1 MLGQE
6 NKRMTMEERI
16 DAIRGKIEH
25 LGGNVA
31 MEQLNILMCR
41 GLTDTQLMQLEDFG
55 FFDAPASA
63 KHHLAIPGG
72 LFKHS
77 VIVAD
82 TLKRLCSAE
91 MGRSGRGWYW
101 NDEMSGP
108 LVVGWMHDLCK
119 CQAYLRLPSIE
130 GKRPEFVKNEDV
142 PYLGHG
148 SASLAYVA
156 QLGFAIAPDEA
167 SCILAHM
174 GLFRDEEVY
183 RKELDGPFAPHVILT
198 HTADMIASQVIEKR
212 EDI

>member
-1 MLGQE
+1 MLGE
-6 NKRMTMEERI
+6 HNGKMTMEQRFEK
-16 DAIRGKIEH
+16 IRDKVGR
-25 LGGNVA
+25 LGGSVA
-31 MEQLNILMCR
+31 LGQLNLLMER
-41 GLTDTQLMQLEDFG
+41 GLTHTQLAQLEDLG

-63 KHHLAIPGG
+63 GHHLAIPGG

-82 TLKRLCSAE
+82 TLMKLAALTSSE
-91 MGRSGRGWYW
+91 TGVFW
-101 NDEMSGP
+101 NDSIAGP
-108 LVVGWMHDLCK
+108 IVVGWLHDLCK
-119 CQAYLRLPSIE
+119 CQAYIRVPPVE
-130 GKRPEFVKNEDV
+130 GMRPKFVKNERV

-212 EDI
+212 EDV